1 VPNGFGEFACH
12 FDASHLL
19 AALFAEP
26 RGGALIVFAVGRML
40 GRVDRGFNASSSVA
54 PAAH

>member
-1 VPNGFGEFACH
+1 VPDGFDEFACD

-26 RGGALIVFAVGRML
+26 RDGALIVFA
-40 GRVDRGFNASSSVA
+40 
-54 PAAH
+54 